1 MPAQKPAGLDEAVK
15 PFKAMV
21 YAWDIAV
28 NPLMPNQH
36 AIADTTL
43 LRNAL
48 PLPKGPTVGD
58 MRTLI
63 RVLESY
69 YGPFPL

>member
-1 MPAQKPAGLDEAVK
+1 MPTPKPSGLDEAVR
-15 PFKAMV
+15 PFKALV
-21 YAWDIAV
+21 FAWGLQEI
-28 NPLMPNQH
+28 NTGGH
-36 AIADTTL
+36 GIADTSL

-48 PLPKGPTVGD
+48 PMPAGPTVGQLRD
-58 MRTLI
+58 LI